1 MPPPSSRARRTK
13 HNPRCPGRILQKR
26 GQIPH
31 SIRPSSSL
39 VQYSTSTQASI
50 SASMARSTLA
60 RPLLGALDN
69 VVRAKRK
76 CNAALSVRRIVPF
89 RAMIA

>member
-1 MPPPSSRARRTK
+1 
-13 HNPRCPGRILQKR
+13 
-26 GQIPH
+26 
-31 SIRPSSSL
+31 
-39 VQYSTSTQASI
+39 
-50 SASMARSTLA
+50 MARSTLA